1 MTVKCR
7 LLQSTYVGDEN
18 FDYLMKSID
27 EHHKQ
32 PFKFMDYLYIAFA
45 NLNNVDPDHP
55 KIFYESTLESRVYK
69 IIEVAKRQN
78 AKVQI
83 LAQFNWLNYLDPL
96 AQDQDK
102 IIERI
107 DEFARSV
114 PAFLEQYE
122 FKGVDFDWE
131 YDRELQERMKLR
143 ARLNTEELTLLLCL
157 VKLSFGNKPYLLS
170 ISPDTKEGICPTI
183 VNSYV
188 DIVNVQSYNRLG
200 YIDDFIEFG
209 IKKEKINV
217 GICSEHNE
225 KHPREDQGYYPPNGD
240 ISEYTEKV
248 KALSL
253 PGLYAWR
260 IDNDDLDMN
269 IKLPRYTITEQMW
282 DFSREGKPPV

>member
-1 MTVKCR
+1 
-7 LLQSTYVGDEN
+7 
-18 FDYLMKSID
+18 MKSVD

-45 NLNNVDPDHP
+45 NLNNSDPNHP
-55 KIFYESTLESRVYK
+55 KIFYEPRLESRVHK
-69 IIEVAKRQN
+69 IIEVAKHQN
-78 AKVQI
+78 SNLQI

-131 YDRELQERMKLR
+131 HDPELQQRMKLQT
-143 ARLNTEELTLLLCL
+143 RLNTEQLTLLLCL

-183 VNSYV
+183 VNNYV
-188 DIVNVQSYNRLG
+188 DMVNVQSYNRLA
-200 YIDDFIEFG
+200 YIDNFIKFG

-225 KHPREDQGYYPPNGD
+225 KHPEQDQGFYPPDGD
-240 ISEYTEKV
+240 ISKYTEKV
-248 KALSL
+248 NELSL

-269 IKLPRYTITEQMW
+269 TNLPRYTITKKMW